1 MRVLPSRRSLTV
13 IAVGVAAAG
22 ATFLYYLIPVP
33 PHTRLIF
40 ATPRSCLLYVPY
52 STPENFQFIGN
63 NLSQKIED
71 RSPIY
76 DIIVPGTGTIKY
88 QNVKIDVT
96 LGGIRVGDQVLGDRW
111 CSYVLD
117 RSGRIKLGQI
127 RTAW

>member
-1 MRVLPSRRSLTV
+1 MKVLPGRTSL
-13 IAVGVAAAG
+13 ILIVGLLAAAVAAS
-22 ATFLYYLIPVP
+22 LYYLVRVP

-40 ATPRSCLLYVPY
+40 ATPRPCLLYVPY
-52 STPENFQFIGN
+52 STPEKFQFIGN
-63 NLSQKIED
+63 NLGQKIED

-96 LGGIRVGDQVLGDRW
+96 SGGIRVGDQVLGDRW

-117 RSGRIKLGQI
+117 RSGRIKVGQI